1 MLTADLAQSWQRS
14 GLVRPLRIPPD
25 DADYLSDAAHLI
37 NLFGEYEGRPR
48 RVLDEAI
55 DEYLGTGTDYKIM
68 RGFIKLLMD
77 RCEFETASQKDP
89 MEIRRALFLKA
100 REYHPLLS
108 DESRMGAATE
118 AARELQ
124 CAPEIIFEGLY
135 ADLPENQILTGF
147 RTLTATELI
156 DLYNLAQAQA
166 VLYRCV
172 EMRLF
177 VEPQTPEGYRE
188 IFGAI
193 RAYRLIHTIE
203 GNAAEGYEVRL
214 DGPVS
219 IFHHSQKYG
228 VQMAVFLPA
237 LLLCKGWRM
246 RAEIAPQ
253 KNRNGGSSDRGFF
266 ELTSEQTGLR
276 SHYMS
281 FTSFET
287 SQVEKLMK
295 SWSKLNSIWQLQSS
309 RDVIDLGE
317 AAFIPDFIVNHA
329 SGRKVYLE
337 LLGFW
342 TPRYLEQ
349 RLKEF
354 EHARFRDFLLIA
366 SDELRGSREPLSRNP
381 PHTIIQKRSLDPAAI
396 ESALNNFLS
405 EA

>member
-1 MLTADLAQSWQRS
+1 MLTADLAQSWQRG

-37 NLFGEYEGRPR
+37 NLFSEHEGRAR
-48 RVLDEAI
+48 RALDEAI
-55 DEYLGTGTDYKIM
+55 EEYVGTGTDYKIM
-68 RGFIKLLMD
+68 RGFIKLLID
-77 RCEFETASQKDP
+77 RCQFETASQKDP

-108 DESRMGAATE
+108 DESREQVVME
-118 AARELQ
+118 AARDLQ
-124 CAPEIIFEGLY
+124 YAPKILLQGLY
-135 ADLPENQILTGF
+135 ADLPENQILAGF
-147 RTLTATELI
+147 KTLTPTELI

-253 KNRNGGSSDRGFF
+253 KNRSGGRGFF
-266 ELTSEQTGLR
+266 ELTSEQTALR
-276 SHYMS
+276 SHYTS
-281 FTSFET
+281 FTSFED
-287 SQVEKLMK
+287 SQAEKLTK
-295 SWSKLNSIWQLQSS
+295 GWGKLNSLWQLQSS

-317 AAFIPDFIVNHA
+317 AAFIPDFIMNHA

-354 EHARFRDFLLIA
+354 EHARFTDFLLLA
-366 SDELRGSREPLSRNP
+366 SDELRGSREPLSQTP
-381 PHTIIQKRSLDPAAI
+381 HHTIIHKRSLDPATI
-396 ESALNNFLS
+396 ESALNDLLS